1 MKIFRIFIII
11 LIIFFVNACSFQ
23 SKQFNFIRNIL
34 ENKKMESIAPSW
46 VIDWTGIKINI
57 YAINGNNRI
66 IFANYD
72 YYFLVFDGW
81 QIIRAEG
88 FFPDD
93 MVAEIKVSDSDLTYI
108 LNDKIIM
115 IDSCKPWFISAD
127 ETTNFILYQQIC
139 SVTENDDSYTNLIF
153 INENKQ
159 IIGLKYKLHP
169 DYPSIQLNMNE
180 YTHLNFD
187 R

>member
-1 MKIFRIFIII
+1 MKIFRISI
-11 LIIFFVNACSFQ
+11 LILIFFFVNACSFQ
-23 SKQFNFIRNIL
+23 SKQFNIFKNIL
-34 ENKKMESIAPSW
+34 ENKKMEIITPSW

-57 YAINGNNRI
+57 YAINGNSRI
-66 IFANYD
+66 FFANYD

-88 FFPDD
+88 FFPDN
-93 MVAEIKVSDSDLTYI
+93 MAAEIKVSDSDLTYI

-115 IDSCKPWFISAD
+115 TDSCKPWLIST
-127 ETTNFILYQQIC
+127 EKTTNFILYQQIC
-139 SVTENDDSYTNLIF
+139 SVTKNDDSYTNLIF

-180 YTHLNFD
+180 YAHLNFD
-187 R
+187 K